1 MIVLYHKEFL
11 KRFRK
16 QSLKIKEKF
25 KERLSLFVLDEF
37 DATLNNHPL
46 RGKYEGYRSINVTGD
61 IRAVFKRT
69 TREAIFVTIDSHSNL
84 YG

>member
-25 KERLSLFVLDEF
+25 KEKLSLFVLDEF
-37 DATLNNHPL
+37 DPTLNNHPL

-69 TREAIFVTIDSHSNL
+69 IHEAIFISIDSHSNL

>member
-1 MIVLYHKEFL
+1 MIVHYHKEFL

-16 QSLKIKEKF
+16 QPLKIQERF
-25 KERLSLFVLDEF
+25 KDRLSLFMKDEF
-37 DATLNNHPL
+37 DPTLNNHSL
-46 RGKYEGYRSINVTGD
+46 RGKHGSYRSINVTGD

-69 TREAIFVTIDSHSNL
+69 VQEAIFVPIDSHSNL